1 MSGMRAYAVYSRE
14 RPGFGS
20 HPLRERTNSKF
31 LLTRWLFLLFGFFFW
46 TYAGKLIH
54 QGQALNQIA
63 VPVFSC
69 PFNLDQTLE
78 SSCYY
83 LTHLPVLFT
92 RNWGYIIC
100 FLATLFLIC
109 YTFPLPRNLA
119 DILAQMKADGLQL
132 LNKYGRKRFIGI
144 SMGLPGP
151 YIRPV
156 GCAPSEERMLV
167 SGFEELSRINLRIE
181 LETAWDME
189 ITTEHDAK
197 LQAYAEWKT
206 LQKERKNPSGSL
218 IAVGSVGFGI
228 GAGII
233 IGGKIVEGQLG
244 VAGEIGHMGINFN
257 GKYSAGQN
265 QGTYEYA
272 AGTDSAV
279 RYMRERLYEF
289 PDSPLSDDSS
299 YQEILS
305 AYHSGDPLA
314 VYAVHKMAWMLG
326 YGLANMIYML
336 NPDCIR
342 IETDYPN
349 SPEFLQKVEESVQRF
364 VLPEIVET
372 ISITCSELRENA
384 ILLGGYYLILDRL
397 FEENM
402 FLDRIKQVLS

>member
-1 MSGMRAYAVYSRE
+1 MKQGVNSIEMQKINRTLVLKELMENGSMMRTTLSAKIGLQKATITNIINEFLDLGIIEVDGEAASGRRGE
-14 RPGFGS
+14 RICLN
-20 HPLRERTNSKF
+20 LREIYIMT
-31 LLTRWLFLLFGFFFW
+31 
-46 TYAGKLIH
+46 
-54 QGQALNQIA
+54 IA
-63 VPVFSC
+63 VNRRDYHFGIYS
-69 PFNLDQTLE
+69 LE
-78 SSCYY
+78 GREIE
-83 LTHLPVLFT
+83 H
-92 RNWGYIIC
+92 
-100 FLATLFLIC
+100 IC